1 MRQETARVIMDEQ
14 RLAEEIRLLEEEADK
29 QRRVSRA
36 FQLVTQLGAH
46 LVAYLRPH
54 IFRQCRVHVLRSV
67 KKVYFGMETNVF
79 PGTKQKPT
87 KV

>member
-36 FQLVTQLGAH
+36 FQLVTQLGTHKSLGFQATTPTVVS
-46 LVAYLRPH
+46 LVQGSQPLRENLENELS
-54 IFRQCRVHVLRSV
+54 IFQ
-67 KKVYFGMETNVF
+67 
-79 PGTKQKPT
+79 
-87 KV
+87 